1 MKRKIHWRKL
11 VKVCASNWVNSGPV
25 RNRRKENFKRLS
37 QTFPLRWKKWQRSER
52 VYSNIYRFLSISE
65 WCSSLPK
72 QGHIT
77 KKKDEIIKIT
87 WAWHGYEGNPV
98 SSSEV
103 AKYNVRLL
111 ELNPNP
117 FVWSSLG
124 TGYRHQPE
132 PCRLVANAF
141 PLCSNGF
148 LRPRRGLA
156 QCPALPWPPP
166 PLWRLRPHLHPTL
179 LGAQTS
185 SSYPL
190 LCLAAILI
198 SLLIKKKKLLP
209 RYDDS

>member
-1 MKRKIHWRKL
+1 MLAWALMCMCLCFVSL
-11 VKVCASNWVNSGPV
+11 V
-25 RNRRKENFKRLS
+25 RRRYSSHEQIFWGLAGVQQQCTK
-37 QTFPLRWKKWQRSER
+37 TRSHH
-52 VYSNIYRFLSISE
+52 
-65 WCSSLPK
+65 
-72 QGHIT
+72 Q
-77 KKKDEIIKIT
+77 KKDEIIKIT
-87 WAWHGYEGNPV
+87 WAWHGYEGNSV

-103 AKYNVRLL
+103 AKNNVRLL

-117 FVWSSLG
+117 FVWFSLG

-156 QCPALPWPPP
+156 QRPALPWPPP

-198 SLLIKKKKLLP
+198 SLLIKKNFYLAMMIHRHGGP
-209 RYDDS
+209 SSTFYQQHRCQ